1 MCKMFASAAIGG
13 VFAVVF
19 SLTAQ
24 AFPASPY
31 QLGSGERVGTLLIA
45 QGCGPGMHRGPLG
58 GCRRNAGVVVVA
70 PRAPVVVA
78 PRACPRGFHRG
89 PGGACRPN

>member
-1 MCKMFASAAIGG
+1 MCKILASAAIGG

-19 SLTAQ
+19 SLAAQ
-24 AFPASPY
+24 AFPAPPY
-31 QLGSGERVGTLLIA
+31 QPGSGERVETLIA

-58 GCRRNAGVVVVA
+58 GCRRNAVVVA

-78 PRACPRGFHRG
+78 PRVCPRGSHRG